1 MTAIDRDRA
10 RAAFKSYTDAY
21 DATNPR
27 IALKIEHTYHVA
39 EACDAVAREQGWSS
53 EDIDLAWL
61 CGLLHDMGRFE
72 QLRRWDTFKDA
83 ESMSHAVLGIEI
95 LFGEN
100 PADAPAVTSIRD
112 FIDDPAEDEL
122 IRASIAYHSD
132 FRLPAQLDE
141 RTRSFCDIVRD
152 GDKIDIMRT
161 IADSTV
167 DTILKVDEK
176 TFLGSRFSSP
186 TLAAFD
192 EHRCVARDERNEPAD
207 YLVGLICFMF
217 ELVYPASRALAREQ
231 GNIYRLLD
239 APFGITRPFTDPATQ
254 ATWSRLKDEMRDWL
268 ARLALKLSQQ
278 LLDDLD
284 GIADNLVLGSTKN
297 GGIRV
302 LVDGDNALSPTDAGK
317 MLDGARNTD
326 THEKLGRN
334 RYARLANLMAILQP
348 AGLHDRSRA
357 AKLGSQSLGEP
368 SHQRQIFLGTNAATH
383 HDQAL
388 GIGDR
393 SLLSPLLGG
402 NRDLDTSLSII
413 RK

>member
-1 MTAIDRDRA
+1 MTAIDRA
-10 RAAFKSYTDAY
+10 RAAAAFKTYTDAY

-39 EACDAVAREQGWSS
+39 EVCDAVAREQGWPAQ
-53 EDIDLAWL
+53 DIDLAWL

-83 ESMSHAVLGIEI
+83 ESMSHAALGIEV

-122 IRASIAYHSD
+122 IRASIAHHSN
-132 FRLPAQLDE
+132 FRLPTELDT
-141 RTRSFCDIVRD
+141 RTRSFCEIVRD

-167 DTILKVDEK
+167 ETILKVDENA
-176 TFLGSRFSSP
+176 FLASHFSAP
-186 TLAAFD
+186 ALTAFD
-192 EHRCVARDERNEPAD
+192 EHRCVARDEPAD

-231 GNIYRLLD
+231 GDIHRLLD

-268 ARLALKLSQQ
+268 
-278 LLDDLD
+278 
-284 GIADNLVLGSTKN
+284 T
-297 GGIRV
+297 
-302 LVDGDNALSPTDAGK
+302 
-317 MLDGARNTD
+317 
-326 THEKLGRN
+326 
-334 RYARLANLMAILQP
+334 
-348 AGLHDRSRA
+348 RA
-357 AKLGSQSLGEP
+357 
-368 SHQRQIFLGTNAATH
+368 
-383 HDQAL
+383 
-388 GIGDR
+388 
-393 SLLSPLLGG
+393 
-402 NRDLDTSLSII
+402 
-413 RK
+413 

>member
-53 EDIDLAWL
+53 EDINLAWL

-83 ESMSHAVLGIEI
+83 ESMSHAALGIEV

-132 FRLPAQLDE
+132 FRLPAQLDV

-176 TFLGSRFSSP
+176 TFLGRRFSSP
-186 TLAAFD
+186 KLAALGAQRQGWRKSLF
-192 EHRCVARDERNEPAD
+192 RPAVSRRRH
-207 YLVGLICFMF
+207 LPPLTSTA
-217 ELVYPASRALAREQ
+217 ASRAMSAMSPPTSWWGLSALCLSSSIQQAARWRA
-231 GNIYRLLD
+231 NRAIST
-239 APFGITRPFTDPATQ
+239 ACSTRP
-254 ATWSRLKDEMRDWL
+254 
-268 ARLALKLSQQ
+268 LALRGPL
-278 LLDDLD
+278 
-284 GIADNLVLGSTKN
+284 
-297 GGIRV
+297 
-302 LVDGDNALSPTDAGK
+302 PTPPRRQP
-317 MLDGARNTD
+317 GA
-326 THEKLGRN
+326 
-334 RYARLANLMAILQP
+334 A
-348 AGLHDRSRA
+348 
-357 AKLGSQSLGEP
+357 
-368 SHQRQIFLGTNAATH
+368 
-383 HDQAL
+383 
-388 GIGDR
+388 
-393 SLLSPLLGG
+393 
-402 NRDLDTSLSII
+402 
-413 RK
+413 

>member
-1 MTAIDRDRA
+1 MTAIDRTRAA
-10 RAAFKSYTDAY
+10 RAFKTYTDAY

-39 EACDAVAREQGWSS
+39 RACDAVAREQNWST

-83 ESMSHAVLGIEI
+83 ESMSHAALGVEV
-95 LFGEN
+95 LFGKN
-100 PADAPAVTSIRD
+100 PADAPAETSIRD
-112 FIDDPAEDEL
+112 FIETNEHDEL

-141 RTRSFCDIVRD
+141 RTRHLCDIVRD

-176 TFLGSRFSSP
+176 TFLASHFSAP

-192 EHRCVARDERNEPAD
+192 ERRCVSRNEREEPAD
-207 YLVGLICFMF
+207 FLVGLICFMF

-231 GNIYRLLD
+231 GDIYRLLD

-254 ATWSRLKDEMRDWL
+254 ATWERLKDEMRNWL
-268 ARLALKLSQQ
+268 ARA
-278 LLDDLD
+278 
-284 GIADNLVLGSTKN
+284 
-297 GGIRV
+297 
-302 LVDGDNALSPTDAGK
+302 
-317 MLDGARNTD
+317 
-326 THEKLGRN
+326 
-334 RYARLANLMAILQP
+334 
-348 AGLHDRSRA
+348 
-357 AKLGSQSLGEP
+357 
-368 SHQRQIFLGTNAATH
+368 
-383 HDQAL
+383 
-388 GIGDR
+388 
-393 SLLSPLLGG
+393 
-402 NRDLDTSLSII
+402 
-413 RK
+413 

>member
-1 MTAIDRDRA
+1 MTAIDRGRA
-10 RAAFKSYTDAY
+10 TAAFKRYTDAY
-21 DATNPR
+21 DAANPR

-39 EACDAVAREQGWSS
+39 EACDAVAREQGWST

-83 ESMSHAVLGIEI
+83 ESMSHAALGVGV

-141 RTRSFCDIVRD
+141 RTRRFCDIVRD

-167 DTILKVDEK
+167 DTILKVDEDA
-176 TFLGSRFSSP
+176 FLASRFSTP
-186 TLAAFD
+186 ALAAFD
-192 EHRCVARDERNEPAD
+192 ERRCVARDERNEPAD

-217 ELVYPASRALAREQ
+217 ELVYPASRALERRAGRYLPPARRALWHYVPL
-231 GNIYRLLD
+231 YRSRHASDLGAPKGRD
-239 APFGITRPFTDPATQ
+239 A
-254 ATWSRLKDEMRDWL
+254 RLAG
-268 ARLALKLSQQ
+268 ARLALKLGQQ

-284 GIADNLVLGSTKN
+284 GIADNLVLGSTKD
-297 GGIRV
+297 GSIRV
-302 LVDGDNALSPTDAGK
+302 LVDGDNALRPTDAGK
-317 MLDGARNTD
+317 MLNGARNTD

-334 RYARLANLMAILQP
+334 
-348 AGLHDRSRA
+348 
-357 AKLGSQSLGEP
+357 
-368 SHQRQIFLGTNAATH
+368 
-383 HDQAL
+383 
-388 GIGDR
+388 
-393 SLLSPLLGG
+393 
-402 NRDLDTSLSII
+402 
-413 RK
+413 

>member
-1 MTAIDRDRA
+1 MTVIDRDRA

-27 IALKIEHTYHVA
+27 IALKIEHTHHVA

-83 ESMSHAVLGIEI
+83 ESMSHAALGIEV

-122 IRASIAYHSD
+122 IRASIAHHSD
-132 FRLPAQLDE
+132 FRLPTELDT
-141 RTRSFCDIVRD
+141 RTRSFCEIVRD

-167 DTILKVDEK
+167 DTILKVDED
-176 TFLGSRFSSP
+176 TFLASHFSTP
-186 TLAAFD
+186 ALTAFD

-217 ELVYPASRALAREQ
+217 ELVHPASRALAREQ
-231 GNIYRLLD
+231 GDIYRLLD
-239 APFGITRPFTDPATQ
+239 APFGIITRPFTDPAAQ
-254 ATWSRLKDEMRDWL
+254 ATWSRLKDELRRWL
-268 ARLALKLSQQ
+268 ASA
-278 LLDDLD
+278 
-284 GIADNLVLGSTKN
+284 
-297 GGIRV
+297 
-302 LVDGDNALSPTDAGK
+302 
-317 MLDGARNTD
+317 
-326 THEKLGRN
+326 
-334 RYARLANLMAILQP
+334 
-348 AGLHDRSRA
+348 
-357 AKLGSQSLGEP
+357 
-368 SHQRQIFLGTNAATH
+368 
-383 HDQAL
+383 
-388 GIGDR
+388 
-393 SLLSPLLGG
+393 
-402 NRDLDTSLSII
+402 
-413 RK
+413 